1 MSDLPEG
8 VQWRQFG
15 GRQRLATRGDPV
27 YGEPVD
33 AEGWRVWDTNRSKVG
48 ALLET
53 HGDPGF
59 EPDSGLLYLG
69 AATGTTVS
77 HLADMGLLVYA
88 VELSAYAA
96 DALLEVSRSRPRLFP
111 IIADARHPAR
121 YAGTVEADLS
131 WLIQDVASA
140 EQAQIATANRR
151 FLADDGMSMIFIKA
165 RSIDATASPSTVFA
179 DVEAELTDTYE
190 ITARVSMDTT
200 HEDHRAIIAKVR

>member
-1 MSDLPEG
+1 MSDLPFG
-8 VQWRQFG
+8 VQWKRFA
-15 GRQRLATRGDPV
+15 GRQRLATQGEPV

-48 ALLET
+48 ALLQT
-53 HGDPGF
+53 YGDPGF
-59 EPDSGLLYLG
+59 DAHSGVLYLG

-111 IIADARHPAR
+111 IIADARQPAQ
-121 YAGTVEADLS
+121 YAGTIESDLT

-140 EQAQIATANRR
+140 DQVQIAITNRR
-151 FLADDGMSMIFIKA
+151 FLADDGMAIIFIKA
-165 RSIDATASPSTVFA
+165 RSIDATAPPATVFA
-179 DVEAELTDTYE
+179 AVEEGLTDAYD
-190 ITARVSMDTT
+190 ITARVDIDQT
-200 HEDHRAIIAKVR
+200 HGDHRAIIGRVR